1 MAACPGFPG
10 QAGVRTLPPLDKV
23 GRRIIGEGELT
34 DGPFGPRRVTYARC
48 TASGRPLDFI
58 EDFIRGAVLP
68 CGGTGVVAD
77 DLHLACGPG

>member
-23 GRRIIGEGELT
+23 GRRIIGEGGLM
-34 DGPFGPRRVTYARC
+34 DGPFGPRRVTSARC
-48 TASGRPLDFI
+48 TAPGRSLDFI

-68 CGGTGVVAD
+68 CGRGVVAD
-77 DLHLACGPG
+77 DLHFACGLG